1 MSKAVVCS
9 QAFCGIDVSA
19 ATLAVALERGEGAR
33 LEQCAF
39 ANSAAG
45 YRRLIG
51 WLRQRG
57 NSVRVSLALET
68 VEGIEVAVLNPK
80 TVHRFAQTLPRSK
93 TDQADARALAEYSL
107 RNAVPPLGAPP
118 ARRRAGQGSHPAEQ
132 SAARRPELGDG
143 AALCAPGSRPI
154 SLAGL
159 HQRIARLR
167 NHARAIVRQDAEL
180 LRKFQQLLAIPGI
193 GETSAVQ
200 LLSELAGL
208 DPAHRLSG
216 TSLHLPSRISRH
228 LRRALYM
235 PALVGVRWDLISRP
249 SIRLSRLATKP
260 NSWPSWPSH
269 ANCSMPSSDSS
280 RQNTPYDGATLFPQL
295 LTTP

>member
-80 TVHRFAQTLPRSK
+80 TVHRFAQTLRRSK

-107 RNAVPPLGAPP
+107 RMPFLPW
-118 ARRRAGQGSHPAEQ
+118 
-132 SAARRPELGDG
+132 RRPRHV
-143 AALCAPGSRPI
+143 AALVKDHTRLSNR
-154 SLAGL
+154 L
-159 HQRIARLR
+159 HAAQSSAMVPRC
-167 NHARAIVRQDAEL
+167 VRQDL
-180 LRKFQQLLAIPGI
+180 DRYPWPGF
-193 GETSAVQ
+193 TSASQ
-200 LLSELAGL
+200 GC
-208 DPAHRLSG
+208 
-216 TSLHLPSRISRH
+216 
-228 LRRALYM
+228 
-235 PALVGVRWDLISRP
+235 
-249 SIRLSRLATKP
+249 AT
-260 NSWPSWPSH
+260 
-269 ANCSMPSSDSS
+269 
-280 RQNTPYDGATLFPQL
+280 TLGR
-295 LTTP
+295 

>member
-1 MSKAVVCS
+1 MARGYVHLELVKRSLIET
-9 QAFCGIDVSA
+9 QLRLGLRPA
-19 ATLAVALERGEGAR
+19 AIALGWTRAR
-33 LEQCAF
+33 STVLREM
-39 ANSAAG
+39 
-45 YRRLIG
+45 RRNG
-51 WLRQRG
+51 WQ
-57 NSVRVSLALET
+57 SDA
-68 VEGIEVAVLNPK
+68 EVA
-80 TVHRFAQTLPRSK
+80 
-93 TDQADARALAEYSL
+93 
-107 RNAVPPLGAPP
+107 
-118 ARRRAGQGSHPAEQ
+118 RRG
-132 SAARRPELGDG
+132 
-143 AALCAPGSRPI
+143 
-154 SLAGL
+154 
-159 HQRIARLR
+159 
-167 NHARAIVRQDAEL
+167 RAIVRQDAEL

-295 LTTP
+295 LTTS